1 MLDNKNY
8 IDNDFYE
15 DDDFQEVKKSLKQ
28 EDSGSNAGRFLS
40 AYNKIDQTLRVVYNL
55 KRSLNFSEVIR
66 KTVQLNSVVRK
77 FEEDLIDYGRL
88 RNAIVH
94 KGRANFV
101 IAEPHLEVVE
111 KLEHIA
117 NLIATPPLAYDK
129 IATHEVLCVD
139 ADLSLSEAMQ
149 LMSRSG
155 YSNLPVYKDKTLM
168 GVLNGQK
175 LVNILGFKLEDRID
189 LEEYVETTKVRD
201 IIQEL
206 ENSSYYA
213 VEDEKLTLE
222 QALNLFETN
231 RKLLAILITK
241 DGDGSYPPIG
251 IITNSDIIDM
261 QKVLDNY

>member
-1 MLDNKNY
+1 MREK
-8 IDNDFYE
+8 IDNSYDLYE
-15 DDDFQEVKKSLKQ
+15 DDDFEEVRANKTNQ
-28 EDSGSNAGRFLS
+28 DEVSNAGRFLS
-40 AYNKIDQTLRVVYNL
+40 AYNKIDQTLRVVYDL

-66 KTVQLNSVVRK
+66 KTVQLNSIVRK
-77 FEEDLIDYGRL
+77 FEDDLIDYGRL

-101 IAEPHLEVVE
+101 IAEPHPEVVE

-129 IATHEVLCVD
+129 IATHEVLCID
-139 ADLSLSEAMQ
+139 SELSLSEAMQ

-155 YSNLPVYKDKTLM
+155 YSNLPVYRGKTLM

-175 LVNILGFKLEDRID
+175 LVNILGFKLEDHVD
-189 LEEYVETTKVRD
+189 LEDYVEKTKVKD
-201 IIQEL
+201 IIAEL
-206 ENSSYYA
+206 ENASYYA
-213 VEDEKLTLE
+213 VEGEDLTLE
-222 QALNLFETN
+222 HALTLFENN

-241 DGDGSYPPIG
+241 DGKGGYPPLG
-251 IITNSDIIDM
+251 IITNSDVIDM